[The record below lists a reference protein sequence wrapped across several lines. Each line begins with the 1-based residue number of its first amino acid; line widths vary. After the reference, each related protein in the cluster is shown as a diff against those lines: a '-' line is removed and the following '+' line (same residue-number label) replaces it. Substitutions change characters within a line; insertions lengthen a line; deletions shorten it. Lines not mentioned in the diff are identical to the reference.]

1 MGAMY
6 IPREFQVSLPLAQQ
20 ILARY
25 DFATLVTVDENG
37 PFASHLPF
45 LYRPGEG
52 ALGTLSAHLAKA
64 NPQWKSFSP
73 PGEILAIFQGPH
85 AYVSPSWY
93 SAHPSV
99 PTWNYVVVH
108 ARGIA
113 RPITDEA
120 KVRKLLEDLVAK
132 HDATWTMELPDDYL
146 RGMMKQ
152 IVAFDIEVTRL
163 EGKFKLSQNRSKE
176 DQRSVQ
182 RELARSDDPLA
193 QELAN
198 VMGSLQE
205 DPKPPGPPP

>member
-1 MGAMY
+1 MSTMY
-6 IPREFQVSLPLAQQ
+6 IPREFQVPPALAKA
-20 ILARY
+20 ILDRY
-25 DFATLVTVDENG
+25 DFATLVTVDKSG
-37 PFASHLPF
+37 PSASHLPF
-45 LYRPGEG
+45 LYRPDAGP
-52 ALGTLSAHLAKA
+52 LGTLSAHLAKA
-64 NPQWKSFSP
+64 NPQWKSFP
-73 PGEILAIFQGPH
+73 APGEVLVIFQGPH

-132 HDATWTMELPDDYL
+132 HDETWKMELPDDYL

-163 EGKFKLSQNRSKE
+163 EGKFKLGQNRSKE
-176 DQRSVQ
+176 DQQSVQ
-182 RELARSDDPLA
+182 RELARSADPLA
-193 QELAN
+193 QELAR
-198 VMGSLQE
+198 VMRSLQE
-205 DPKPPGPPP
+205 DPKPPGPP